1 MLGSKQTETEQ
12 GKQFLET
19 ATMAD
24 MCKVSIY
31 IIILEMATMA
41 DMCNVSAY
49 VYILSLRRQP
59 CLICVGRVS
68 FI

>member
-41 DMCNVSAY
+41 DMCKVSIY
-49 VYILSLRRQP
+49 IIFRTFGIYILIWIFYPS
-59 CLICVGRVS
+59 I
-68 FI
+68 